1 MNMVNFVQS
10 FNNVLWNYILLI
22 VLIGCGVYTTI
33 KLKFPQFTRLF
44 PAMAQLIRDIK
55 NDVEVEEGEMTP
67 FQSLSTAVAAQV
79 GTGNFMYFCL
89 GCRGGYGAV

>member
-1 MNMVNFVQS
+1 MNMVNFVQN

-55 NDVEVEEGEMTP
+55 NDVEVEKG
-67 FQSLSTAVAAQV
+67 
-79 GTGNFMYFCL
+79 
-89 GCRGGYGAV
+89 R